1 LQRINT
7 DSKGDPGTWIIVSG
21 PGYGDLACD
30 GRYCPYTPDPGWSG
44 TDSFVFKV
52 NDGQSDSNEATVT
65 IIVYP
70 YPRIY
75 LPIIFK

>member
-1 LQRINT
+1 MRWSVL
-7 DSKGDPGTWIIVSG
+7 
-21 PGYGDLACD
+21 
-30 GRYCPYTPDPGWSG
+30 PYTPDPGWSG
-44 TDSFVFKV
+44 MDSFVFKV

-65 IIVYP
+65 IIVHP